1 MADAA
6 GLSDLISTT
15 LRISNVRDYPGDFL
29 SKVEASLT
37 PTFLRELA
45 KERMILVAMEGDV
58 IVGTASLGRDQVHAV
73 FVHPARQGRG
83 IGRRLMEAVESEA
96 RARGERELILY
107 ASQSAVAFYEAY
119 RWRTVREHRHGDAR
133 LVVMTK
139 ALGEQRARPD
149 NGAGIADAAV

>member
-1 MADAA
+1 M
-6 GLSDLISTT
+6 
-15 LRISNVRDYPGDFL
+15 RDYPEDFL

-37 PTFLRELA
+37 PPFLRELA

-73 FVHPARQGRG
+73 FVHPTRQGRG

-107 ASQSAVAFYEAY
+107 ASLSAVAFYEANG
-119 RWRTVREHRHGDAR
+119 WRTVREHRDGDAR

-139 ALGEQRARPD
+139 PLGERPS
-149 NGAGIADAAV
+149 NPHAAGGAPRRS

>member
-1 MADAA
+1 
-6 GLSDLISTT
+6 
-15 LRISNVRDYPGDFL
+15 VRDYPEDFL

-37 PTFLRELA
+37 PPFLRELA

-107 ASQSAVAFYEAY
+107 ASQSAVAFYEANG
-119 RWRTVREHRHGDAR
+119 WRTVPEHRDGDAR
-133 LVVMTK
+133 LVVMMK
-139 ALGEQRARPD
+139 PLGEQRAPPG
-149 NGAGIADAAV
+149 NEAGAADATV